1 MTSVIPAEGAW
12 AIHEGFA
19 ADARFGRAGADNMTA
34 R

>member
-1 MTSVIPAEGAW
+1 L

-19 ADARFGRAGADNMTA
+19 ADARFGRAGTDKMAV